1 VSDSDETEENRVIKK
16 AKILNISVSVKDLR
30 AVQEALFA
38 ARRALRMQ
46 EQECR
51 FHGTDWVMS
60 RWNPGEVWCESCR
73 KPYMVVKALEKLK
86 GVME

>member
-1 VSDSDETEENRVIKK
+1 MSDSDGVSKK
-16 AKILNISVSVKDLR
+16 PKVLNISVSVKDLR

-51 FHGTDWVMS
+51 FHGTAWVMS

>member
-1 VSDSDETEENRVIKK
+1 MSDSDGVSKK
-16 AKILNISVSVKDLR
+16 PKVLNISVSVKDLR

-51 FHGTDWVMS
+51 FHGTAWVMS

-73 KPYMVVKALEKLK
+73 KPYLVVQALEKLK